1 MRNQTI
7 CICEKDADRS
17 AVSAQLISVFFLLYI
32 RHKASSF
39 HIRNSKSL
47 GICGCT
53 VRFMLEMVGNYA
65 HLFVV
70 CQLKLVCSK
79 FPLSKY
85 FDFSSNYVQ

>member
-39 HIRNSKSL
+39 YIRNSKPL
-47 GICGCT
+47 GICGY
-53 VRFMLEMVGNYA
+53 VGDGRKLCA
-65 HLFVV
+65 FV
-70 CQLKLVCSK
+70 CCLPAKTSLLKISFKEV
-79 FPLSKY
+79 